1 MRIAVVHSFYT
12 GAQPSGENNVV
23 LDQVAQLERA
33 GHEVSLIARHTD
45 DLSIGKVYPLRAALT
60 VATGRGASPDEALR
74 RLRPDVVHVHNTFP
88 NWGTAW
94 LGEWASHTVATVHN
108 YRPVCAAGTLF
119 REGHE
124 CRECLS
130 RPLAPAVQHA
140 CYRGSR
146 VATLPLAIASSP
158 RGSLRRIPKVVARMI
173 VLNRQAQTLYET
185 VLGRRVDLVPNFVP
199 QATLTA
205 ATAATRGWVYVG
217 RLGPEKGIDRLLRNW
232 PQGQP
237 LDVIGDGE
245 LAKQIGRE
253 VSARPE
259 INALGLLPR
268 EDLLGTLAS
277 YRGVIVPSVCSEG
290 LPTIVL
296 EALARGVPAV
306 MSNYV
311 SASEQMSTRGTA
323 VVYDPLAGAAALRR
337 ALDEVAT
344 RGDVMRDAAKLLHA
358 REYAPEIWQARIDK
372 IYQDVASSREP
383 KSS

>member
-33 GHEVSLIARHTD
+33 GYDVSLVARHTD
-45 DLSIGKVYPLRAALT
+45 DLSISRAYPLRAALT
-60 VATGRGASPDEALR
+60 VATGRGASPDETLR

-94 LGEWASHTVATVHN
+94 LGEWASRTVATVHN

-119 REGHE
+119 RDGHE

-130 RPLAPAVQHA
+130 RPTVPAVQHA

-146 VATLPLAIASSP
+146 VATLPLALASSP
-158 RGSLRRIPKVVARMI
+158 RGSLRRIPKAAARTI
-173 VLNRQAQTLYET
+173 VLNPHAQVLYET

-199 QATLTA
+199 QAP
-205 ATAATRGWVYVG
+205 ATTATRGWVYVG

-232 PQGQP
+232 PQDQP
-237 LDVIGDGE
+237 LDVIGDGVLVE
-245 LAKQIGRE
+245 QVGNE
-253 VSARPE
+253 VSTRPE
-259 INALGLLPR
+259 INVLGLLPR
-268 EDLLGTLAS
+268 EQLLGILAS
-277 YRGVIVPSVCSEG
+277 YRGVIIPSVCSEG

-296 EALARGVPAV
+296 EALARGVPAI

-311 SASEQMSTRGTA
+311 SASEQMSAEGTA
-323 VVYDPLAGAAALRR
+323 VVYDPLSGASALRS
-337 ALDEVAT
+337 ALDDVTA
-344 RGDVMRDAAKLLHA
+344 RGKGMREAAQDLHG
-358 REYAPEIWQARIDK
+358 REYTPEIWQARIDS
-372 IYQDVASSREP
+372 IYHDVASGRER
-383 KSS
+383 SD